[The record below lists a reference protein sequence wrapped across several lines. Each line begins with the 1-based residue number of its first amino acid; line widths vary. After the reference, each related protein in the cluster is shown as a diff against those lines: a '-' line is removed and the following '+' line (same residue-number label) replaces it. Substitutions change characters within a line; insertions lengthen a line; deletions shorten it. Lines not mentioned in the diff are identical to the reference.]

1 MPRRSVRARIPMK
14 TRNMTPRR
22 GMAMEWDHTAMVAR
36 TALADS
42 HSRRWFPPSE
52 RLRDASEPMRYETA
66 AESG

>member
-1 MPRRSVRARIPMK
+1 
-14 TRNMTPRR
+14 
-22 GMAMEWDHTAMVAR
+22 MEWDHTAMVAR